1 MEGKSANPDA
11 DLFTTNNCTHC
22 IYIPI
27 LQWFEFDAYGNS
39 PVYCVQAHET
49 QYWPCDQ
56 AT

>member
-11 DLFTTNNCTHC
+11 DLFTTNNCTHR